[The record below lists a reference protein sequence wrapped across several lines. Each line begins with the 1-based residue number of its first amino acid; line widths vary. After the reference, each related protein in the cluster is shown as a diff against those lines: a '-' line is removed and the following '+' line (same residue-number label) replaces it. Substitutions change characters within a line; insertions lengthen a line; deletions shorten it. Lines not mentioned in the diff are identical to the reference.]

1 MLDHARMILLSSIVR
16 DHWLERCLACGGAVQ
31 SVSLSPGQVEDG
43 SMVLLLPQI
52 LGGVEVIST
61 HAEDAIAQRL

>member
-1 MLDHARMILLSSIVR
+1 MLDHARMILLSSFVR
-16 DHWLERCLACGGAVQ
+16 YHWVERCLACGEAVQ

-52 LGGVEVIST
+52 LGAEVIST
-61 HAEDAIAQRL
+61 HAGDAIAQRL